1 MSVLAQLDPSWEP
14 AAAEA
19 PAAAPDARE
28 LHLAAASEVERE
40 GWIMMLHKA
49 TKVLQK
55 ASGASPPPGLD
66 EPRALPP
73 APTHEPTASSW
84 EWCPP

>member
-1 MSVLAQLDPSWEP
+1 MSVHAFFRRR
-14 AAAEA
+14 AAPVAEA

-55 ASGASPPPGLD
+55 ASGASPPPKKKSGFLK
-66 EPRALPP
+66 RLGR
-73 APTHEPTASSW
+73 
-84 EWCPP
+84 